1 MSTVPA
7 VKTVLLWLVGALSAV
22 LLVGLML
29 FYRSEAEAAETLSK
43 ELTERVVQLE
53 ETLDTRIK
61 NEQVNN
67 SIVSE
72 GRKAKATIKEKTDAS
87 IKIVEQSGSGV
98 VMADDI
104 TQQLQLRS
112 NQVRASSLSNAR
124 RAN

>member
-1 MSTVPA
+1 
-7 VKTVLLWLVGALSAV
+7 
-22 LLVGLML
+22 ML
-29 FYRSEAEAAETLSK
+29 FYRSAAEDAETLSK

-67 SIVSE
+67 NIVSD

-104 TQQLQLRS
+104 TKQLQQRS
-112 NQVRASSLSNAR
+112 NEVRASSLSDAR

>member
-29 FYRSEAEAAETLSK
+29 FYRSEAEDAETLSK

-67 SIVSE
+67 SIVSD

-104 TQQLQLRS
+104 TKQLQQRS
-112 NQVRASSLSNAR
+112 NEVRASSLSDAR